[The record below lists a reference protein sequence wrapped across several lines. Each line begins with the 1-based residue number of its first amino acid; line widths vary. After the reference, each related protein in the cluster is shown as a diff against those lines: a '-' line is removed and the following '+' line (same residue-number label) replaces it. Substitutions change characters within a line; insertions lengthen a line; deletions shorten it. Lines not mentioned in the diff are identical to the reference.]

1 MTYDAFV
8 SYSHAADGRLAP
20 ALQSALQQFA
30 KPWYRLRALRLFRD
44 KTTLAATPHLWP
56 TIEAALRDS
65 RYFILLAS
73 QEAAASQWV
82 QREVDWWLQNRSADT
97 LLIVLTSGFVAWANG
112 AGDFDWTKTNALPH
126 DLHGR
131 FASEPLYVDLRWA
144 RTADRRSLRRTQF
157 RAAILD
163 LAAVLHGKPKDE
175 LDGADVRE
183 HRRTM
188 RVAWSAIG
196 LLVALTGTS
205 GATTWVAVQQRRVA
219 EQRHRLAVSRDLAAA
234 SKEAVHTN
242 SRLSALFA
250 LRAVRETYPIDKT
263 VPVEA
268 YSALVQAETFVR
280 GANLA
285 RPWNSMSGKTVLD
298 PAGTHL
304 AVVDRDDQDPLSH
317 SAETIAPDIE
327 VYALQGVQ
335 GVGKLDSPA
344 RLREPGATVLQMT
357 FSPDGRR
364 LATANADKTVRV
376 WDVESGREVGTLQ
389 HDAAVL
395 SVAYSPDGRWLASG
409 GDDGKVR
416 VWDAATATLSA
427 SFPGHKGHRGGIVSL
442 AFSQDGRLLASG
454 GEDKRAKIWNLATGH
469 YVRVFAGHQG
479 VERVAFGPLDWLA
492 TASGAGATIRSVRS
506 GAELAAV
513 SGHNGYVTGVAFRP
527 GGSAVATVGLD
538 GVARLWELPSGKLL
552 LDTDM
557 GPEERASGV
566 TFSKDGASLAVTYY
580 IPSDRVTV
588 RVFDLD
594 LATLLQLDEQE
605 GIARALTAEECQ
617 RYLHTAE
624 CPR

>member
-20 ALQSALQQFA
+20 GLQSALQQFA

-56 TIEAALRDS
+56 TIEGALRDS

-73 QEAAASQWV
+73 PEAAASQWV

-97 LLIVLTSGFVAWANG
+97 LLIVLTDGFVAWDNG
-112 AGDFDWTKTNALPH
+112 TGDFDWARTNALPH
-126 DLHGR
+126 NLHER

-144 RTADRRSLRRTQF
+144 RTVDNLSLRHTQF

-163 LAAVLHGKPKDE
+163 IAAVLHGKPKDE
-175 LDGADVRE
+175 VDGADVRE
-183 HRRTM
+183 HRRTI
-188 RVAWSAIG
+188 RLAWSAFG
-196 LLVALTGTS
+196 LLVALTGIS
-205 GATTWVAVQQRRVA
+205 VATTWVAVQQRRIA
-219 EQRHRLAVSRDLAAA
+219 EQRLRVAVSRDLAAA
-234 SKEAVHTN
+234 SKESARAN
-242 SRLSALFA
+242 SQLSALFA

-263 VPVEA
+263 VTVEA

-285 RPWNSMSGKTVLD
+285 QPWNSMSGKTILD
-298 PAGTHL
+298 PAGTRL
-304 AVVDRDDQDPLSH
+304 AVVDRDDQNPLSH
-317 SAETIAPDIE
+317 SSEAAAPDID
-327 VYALQGVQ
+327 VYPLQGAH
-335 GVGKLDSPA
+335 GVGKLESPA
-344 RLREPGATVLQMT
+344 RLREPGTTVLQMT
-357 FSPDGRR
+357 FSPDGKH

-376 WDVESGREVGTLQ
+376 WDVESEREVGTLQ
-389 HDAAVL
+389 HDGAVL

-416 VWDAATATLSA
+416 VWDTATATLSA
-427 SFPGHKGHRGGIVSL
+427 SLDGHKGGIVSL

-454 GEDKRAKIWNLATGH
+454 GEDKRVKIWNPVTGH
-469 YVRVFAGHQG
+469 YVRVFAGRRG
-479 VERVAFGPLDWLA
+479 IERVAFGPLGLLA
-492 TASGAGATIRSVRS
+492 TASGAGARIRSVRS
-506 GAELAAV
+506 GEEIAAV
-513 SGHNGYVTGVAFRP
+513 SGHNGYITGVAFRP

-538 GVARLWELPSGKLL
+538 GVAKLWELPSAKLL
-552 LDTDM
+552 LDIDM

-566 TFSKDGASLAVTYY
+566 TFSKDGAALAVTYY

-605 GIARALTAEECQ
+605 GIARALTADECQ
-617 RYLHTAE
+617 RYLHTSE